1 MHKTFEDEIR
11 TRAGSTGAIFRVFNT
26 PIDESSAMPAAMGMG
41 AVPGKTVTFQ
51 QKYPGRLGEQ
61 IVALKDELL
70 EALS

>member
-1 MHKTFEDEIR
+1 VFE
-11 TRAGSTGAIFRVFNT
+11 TT
-26 PIDESSAMPAAMGMG
+26 IDETPAMPAAMGMG
-41 AVPGKTVTFQ
+41 AVLGKTVTFQ